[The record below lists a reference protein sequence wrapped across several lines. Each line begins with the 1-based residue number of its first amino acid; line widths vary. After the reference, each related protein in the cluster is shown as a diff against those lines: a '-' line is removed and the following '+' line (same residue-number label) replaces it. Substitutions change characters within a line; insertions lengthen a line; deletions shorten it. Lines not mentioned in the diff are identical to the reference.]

1 MPVTPRRSSLPAF
14 VSRIGLPLC
23 SLALLA
29 GGYLALARDT
39 EVKEP
44 SAPAPV
50 AQVEADRAPA
60 TVALDAIASYPASTA
75 VVMQTA
81 GASERPATIQLC
93 QLALLCDT
101 VPCETVPCETGTC
114 GTENPIRM
122 GVDCAAQC
130 GPCPP
135 KWNDWQ
141 PIPWQ
146 VFAHGEYVGPA
157 RTQHVPE
164 YRLRVDDQLDFIY
177 RLTRNETSEPY
188 QLNVGDQI
196 RVESL
201 TDANLDRDLVI
212 QPDGSITLR
221 LLGQVRAARR
231 TVEELRASLE
241 EQYQKYYKTPA
252 VTVTPL
258 QVNTRLE
265 DLRATVDGRFGSGGQ
280 TRSARV
286 TPEGTIQLP
295 GIGSIPAQGL
305 SLSELEREINAR
317 YADLVGGI
325 EVTSVLTLRAP
336 RHVFVLGEVRQPG
349 RFTLEGPTTVMQAIS
364 MAGGWN
370 FGGDLK
376 HVVVFRRAED
386 WRLIATKLDLH
397 GALLGKQP
405 CPADEIFL
413 RDSDL
418 VMLPKSSVLLTT
430 DFIDLIFVR
439 GIYGMVPNQGMSI
452 SFTGDGVF

>member
-1 MPVTPRRSSLPAF
+1 VVARPA
-14 VSRIGLPLC
+14 
-23 SLALLA
+23 
-29 GGYLALARDT
+29 
-39 EVKEP
+39 
-44 SAPAPV
+44 
-50 AQVEADRAPA
+50 VEL
-60 TVALDAIASYPASTA
+60 TQIASYPATTA

-81 GASERPATIQLC
+81 ATSDQAPTIQLC
-93 QLALLCDT
+93 QMAAPCDSCQSM
-101 VPCETVPCETGTC
+101 PAC
-114 GTENPIRM
+114 GPADPIRM
-122 GVDCAAQC
+122 GVDCGNQC
-130 GPCPP
+130 GPCDP
-135 KWNDWQ
+135 KWNQWQ

-146 VFAHGEYVGPA
+146 VFNHGEYIGPA

-177 RLTRNETSEPY
+177 RLTRNESSEPY
-188 QLNVGDQI
+188 ELNVGDQI

-221 LLGQVRAARR
+221 LLGQVHAARR
-231 TVEELRASLE
+231 TVEELRTTLE
-241 EQYQKYYKTPA
+241 EQYKKYYKTPA
-252 VTVTPL
+252 VTVTPV

-280 TRSARV
+280 TRQARV
-286 TPEGTIQLP
+286 TPEGTVQLP
-295 GIGSIPAQGL
+295 GIGSVPAQGL
-305 SLSELEREINAR
+305 TLDEIEREIDAR
-317 YADLVGGI
+317 YEELVRGI
-325 EVTSVLTLRAP
+325 EVTAVLTQRAP
-336 RHVFVLGEVRQPG
+336 RFVFVLGEVAQPG

-364 MAGGWN
+364 MAGGWR

-386 WRLIATKLDLH
+386 WRMVATKLDLH
-397 GALLGKQP
+397 DALLGKEP

-418 VMLPKSSVLLTT
+418 VMLPKSSLLLTT

-439 GIYGMVPNQGMSI
+439 GIYGAVPNQGMSI
-452 SFTGDGVF
+452 AFTGDGVF